1 MVSTV
6 VSTGSRFWLKAT
18 CNLILGS
25 LILMPKQRMTASD
38 KLLLDQEFSVG
49 LQNLAFFAVANL
61 GRFINPRSKST
72 CKSTQNAWSCTF
84 FWSGFACIAGPKTK
98 SAKVSSTMSL
108 TRMDL
113 GSRPHSVVQASILNI
128 ISGAGSIAGTIHS
141 STRRSAF
148 VLRSPCFF
156 HWFASRTRHLKLRA
170 YGLSHLGSPIH

>member
-1 MVSTV
+1 MHEDTRS
-6 VSTGSRFWLKAT
+6 KAT

-38 KLLLDQEFSVG
+38 KLLLDQEFSLG

-108 TRMDL
+108 TRRGISSL

-156 HWFASRTRHLKLRA
+156 HQT
-170 YGLSHLGSPIH
+170 

>member
-1 MVSTV
+1 MDFQLQEVEV
-6 VSTGSRFWLKAT
+6 VVVLVVVKHVNASRSKAT

-38 KLLLDQEFSVG
+38 KLLLDQEFSLG
-49 LQNLAFFAVANL
+49 HQSRSIFAVANL

-98 SAKVSSTMSL
+98 SAKVSSTMSF
-108 TRMDL
+108 TRRGISSL
-113 GSRPHSVVQASILNI
+113 GSRPYSVVQASILNI

-156 HWFASRTRHLKLRA
+156 H
-170 YGLSHLGSPIH
+170 